1 MNDDNKSFA
10 RTIQSRCDKQ
20 QNLAI
25 WWCELLCAIGY
36 LSVKFPTI
44 YLIVGKGH
52 TATFQKPISMTTS
65 SMTAPKA
72 MLSYPNMA
80 TALIVGGGTMG
91 ADVALVLARAGCRTT
106 VLESNPARRALLDTY
121 FTEGLHRLGASNQRD
136 CLGACATMD
145 EVDWASI
152 DLVIE
157 CIPEQL
163 ALKQALFADLVARA
177 RPDALLCSNSSS
189 FPISAIA
196 QELPS
201 AARMLGLHF
210 FMPAH
215 LVPLVEVVLGQHSA
229 LQLAEMLS
237 QFMRRCGMVPVLVR
251 KDLPGF
257 LANRL
262 QHALAREAFAMIDAG
277 IATAEDVDAAVRFG
291 FGFRFLAAGP
301 VLQRDHAGIDVHCA
315 AAATMYP
322 SLAANTVP
330 ATALLNQV
338 ASGKLG
344 MKSGE
349 GFFQWSTE
357 TIAAERK
364 RYDDLLLAGLKLLAD
379 ELPKIERSDASK

>member
-1 MNDDNKSFA
+1 MNS
-10 RTIQSRCDKQ
+10 
-20 QNLAI
+20 
-25 WWCELLCAIGY
+25 
-36 LSVKFPTI
+36 
-44 YLIVGKGH
+44 
-52 TATFQKPISMTTS
+52 
-65 SMTAPKA
+65 TAPDA
-72 MLSYPNMA
+72 SNAPSSCLTYPDKA

-91 ADVALVLARAGCRTT
+91 ADVALVLARAGCRTI
-106 VLESNPARRALLDTY
+106 VLESNPTRCDRLTPY
-121 FTEGLHRLGASNQRD
+121 FTDGLRQLGASDQIG
-136 CLGACATMD
+136 CLSTCATMD
-145 EVDWASI
+145 AVDWSAI

-157 CIPEQL
+157 CIPEKL
-163 ALKQALFADLVARA
+163 VLKQTLFADLVERA

-196 QELPS
+196 QGLPS

-215 LVPLVEVVLGQHSA
+215 LVPLVEVVLGQQSA
-229 LQLAEMLS
+229 LPLAESLS

-330 ATALLNQV
+330 ATVLAERV
-338 ASGKLG
+338 ADGKLG
-344 MKSGE
+344 MKTGE
-349 GFFQWSTE
+349 GFFPWTPE

-364 RYDDLLLAGLKLLAD
+364 RYDDLLLAGLRLLAD
-379 ELPKIERSDASK
+379 ELPKIERSGD